1 MDYNEESFWA
11 GVVLGQQLRGW
22 AVYGRPEGFDPDG
35 DLILRPITQ
44 GIKTVKWQNKPFSVA
59 PFMAMVDEIDPWPIM
74 DDETLVQE
82 LGRVMFPANRF
93 AVAQLAERVVFDG
106 GVVYAFSINKD
117 INPLTYDDT
126 IVYINGSGAY
136 TMDSVTRTFTSSAQ
150 TVDVGTMQ
158 EVTVVLDEFKSV
170 ESQEVSA

>member
-44 GIKTVKWQNKPFSVA
+44 GIKTVKWQNKPFTVA

-93 AVAQLAERVVFDG
+93 AVANLAERVVFDE
-106 GVVYAFSINKD
+106 VLYAYSINEE
-117 INPLTYDDT
+117 INPLSYDDT
-126 IVYINGSGAY
+126 IVYINSSGAY
-136 TMDSVTRTFTSSAQ
+136 TMDSVTRTFTSTAQ

-158 EVTVVLDEFKSV
+158 EVTVVLDEFQTV

>member
-44 GIKTVKWQNKPFSVA
+44 GIKTVKWQTKPFTVA

-93 AVAQLAERVVFDG
+93 AVAQLAERVVFDA
-106 GVVYAFSINKD
+106 VIQNYTINEE

-126 IVYINGSGAY
+126 IVYINSSGAY
-136 TMDSVTRTFTSSAQ
+136 TMDSVTRTFTSTAQ
-150 TVDVGTMQ
+150 NVDVGTMQ
-158 EVTVVLDEFKSV
+158 EVTVVLDEFQTV

>member
-44 GIKTVKWQNKPFSVA
+44 GIKAVKWQNKPFTVA
-59 PFMAMVDEIDPWPIM
+59 PFIGTVDETAPCPIM
-74 DDETLVQE
+74 DGETITQDMGV
-82 LGRVMFPANRF
+82 VVFPKNRF
-93 AVAQLAERVVFDG
+93 AVCDLAERVVFDA
-106 GVVYAFSINKD
+106 VNQNYTINEE

-126 IVYINGSGAY
+126 IVYINSSGAY
-136 TMDSVTRTFTSSAQ
+136 TMDSVTRSFTSTAK

-158 EVTVVLDEFKSV
+158 EVTVVLDEFQSV
-170 ESQEVSA
+170 ESQEVRT